1 MVTKV
6 VKEFEVH
13 PYVQF
18 MMDRYD
24 PYRRWLN
31 SEGIPIISG
40 SYVPDVKTVE
50 LADWKRKGGKG
61 AFLTFSDQLVADA
74 YICEIVPGGEL
85 KPQRHLFEEIVFIS
99 EGRGATTIWYDD
111 ARKRTFEWEK
121 GALFAIPLNAW
132 YQHFNASGSQCVRY
146 FSLTSAPVAFEL
158 FRDESFIF
166 NTDYAFTDRFDP
178 SDDEFFSRPGQY
190 LTEYYGGILHA
201 NFIPDI
207 RAINL
212 VPREKRGKGN
222 RNMYIHMAGSS
233 MLAHVSRFPVG
244 TYKKAHRH
252 GPGAHVYTLDSTG
265 YTLMW
270 KEGEKPERFDWHEGT
285 VVSPPAGVW
294 HQHYNTGTEPC
305 RFIAFHATTAVQRE
319 EGGIEQIDFENED
332 PSMRKMYEEECAK
345 NGVTAAM

>member
-74 YICEIVPGGEL
+74 YICEIAPGGEL

-132 YQHFNASGSQCVRY
+132 YQHFNASGSQRVRY